1 MAPTIPYSLENQ
13 VAVVTGASRK
23 IGIGAA
29 IARELAAGGANVFIT
44 YYRPYDQTMPWGVQA
59 QEPDELLSELGS
71 IGVQASGMEL
81 DLSQPDAA
89 VRLFD
94 GVEASL
100 GPATILVNNATVS
113 EPGDIFLV
121 DAPQLDRHYAV
132 NIRNMVLL
140 SAMFARRLP
149 PGRPG
154 RIINLSSG
162 QSAGP
167 MPGEIAYV
175 TTKGGVEAFTISAS
189 AELASRGI
197 TVNAIDPGA
206 TDTGWMDEAL
216 KAELIRRTPMG
227 RVGMPSDTAH
237 LVRFLASIEAGWI
250 TGQIL
255 HSRGGLT

>member
-1 MAPTIPYSLENQ
+1 MKIPYTLEGQ

-44 YYRPYDQTMPWGVQA
+44 YFRPYDLTMPWGVQS
-59 QEPDELLSELGS
+59 QEPDDLLAELRSA
-71 IGVQASGMEL
+71 GVQAAGLER

-89 VRLFD
+89 GCLFD
-94 GVEASL
+94 AVEACL

-113 EPGDIFLV
+113 EPGDIFQV
-121 DAPQLDRHYAV
+121 DAAQLDRHYAV
-132 NIRNMVLL
+132 NIRNLVLL
-140 SAMFARRLP
+140 SAAFARRLP
-149 PGRPG
+149 AGCPG

-162 QSAGP
+162 QSVGP

-175 TTKGGVEAFTISAS
+175 TTKGGVEAFTLSAS

-216 KAELIRRTPMG
+216 KAKLIRRTPMG
-227 RVGMPSDTAH
+227 RTGLPSDTAH
-237 LVRFLASIEAGWI
+237 LVRFLASEEAGWI

-255 HSRGGLT
+255 RSRGGLT